1 LPAEIWLNTIAVMD
15 VRKEVREF
23 LATNPVFRG
32 LLPTDFA
39 DDFPLVESGALD
51 SIGLFNLVNFLERK
65 FGVTVESQDLNET
78 YFGTLITIEAFVR
91 SRQQ

>member
-1 LPAEIWLNTIAVMD
+1 MD
-15 VRKEVREF
+15 IRQEVREF
-23 LATNPVFRG
+23 LSTSPVFRG
-32 LLPTDFA
+32 LLPAEFG

-65 FGVTVESQDLNET
+65 FGVTVEPQDLNEA
-78 YFGTLITIEAFVR
+78 YFSTLTSIEAFVR

>member
-1 LPAEIWLNTIAVMD
+1 MIPMD
-15 VRKEVREF
+15 IRKEVREF
-23 LATNPVFRG
+23 LATSPVFRG
-32 LLPTDFA
+32 LLPPEFA
-39 DDFPLVESGALD
+39 DDFPLVESGVLD

-78 YFGTLITIEAFVR
+78 YFGTLNSIEAFVR

>member
-1 LPAEIWLNTIAVMD
+1 MD
-15 VRKEVREF
+15 VRKDVREF

-32 LLPTDFA
+32 LLPAEFPDN
-39 DDFPLVESGALD
+39 FPLVESGALD

-65 FGVTVESQDLNET
+65 FNIVVEPQDLNET
-78 YFGTLITIEAFVR
+78 FFGNLISIEAFVR